1 MKKMIALLLAL
12 ALTLGCAAALAE
24 TATEKKENLGS
35 VFVNGAFSIE
45 AKIPE
50 GYTYKVYEA
59 DASGASL
66 TAAVETEDKNAPQM
80 LISIFLNDSY
90 EPHTRLNDVDEE
102 TLKAIEDSFQLDNDV
117 TFTYTETAYGTK
129 LLQVTEV
136 GDDPDFVDFYTIYEG
151 YEVEL
156 IIGFRPEAENPVLTE
171 DMIKTAIQ
179 FLSDMDFVPAN

>member
-12 ALTLGCAAALAE
+12 ALTLSCAAALAE
-24 TATEKKENLGS
+24 TTTEKKENLGT
-35 VFVNGAFSIE
+35 VLVNGAFTIE

-50 GYTYKVYEA
+50 GYTYKVIDA

-66 TAAVETEDKNAPQM
+66 TAMLSTMDKNAPQM
-80 LISIFLNDSY
+80 LISIYLNDSY
-90 EPHTRLNDVDEE
+90 EPHIRLNDVDEA

-156 IIGFRPEAENPVLTE
+156 ILGFLPEAEKPVLTE
-171 DMIKTAIQ
+171 NMVKTAVQ

>member
-24 TATEKKENLGS
+24 TTEKKENLGS
-35 VFVNGAFSIE
+35 VMVNGAFSIE
-45 AKIPE
+45 AKIPD

-66 TAAVETEDKNAPQM
+66 TALLETEDKNAPQM
-80 LISIFLNDSY
+80 LISIYLNDSY
-90 EPHTRLNDVDEE
+90 GPHARLNDLDEDA
-102 TLKAIEDSFQLDNDV
+102 LKAIENSFELDNDV

-151 YEVEL
+151 YEVEMIL
-156 IIGFRPEAENPVLTE
+156 GFRPEAENPVLTE
-171 DMIKTAIQ
+171 EMIKTAIQ